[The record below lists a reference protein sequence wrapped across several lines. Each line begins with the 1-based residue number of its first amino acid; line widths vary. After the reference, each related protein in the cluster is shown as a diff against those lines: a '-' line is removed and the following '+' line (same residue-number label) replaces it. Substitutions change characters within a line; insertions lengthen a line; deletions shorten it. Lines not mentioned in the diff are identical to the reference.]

1 MAKIT
6 AIEPQARHPNRFN
19 LYVDHQLVLG
29 LSAILAARLHVGQE
43 LSDDDLK
50 KLADE
55 ENEETAHEKALRFLE
70 PRPRSAMEV
79 KQHLLKKKI
88 SAEVIERVMARL
100 TAAGLIDDAAFAK
113 YWVENREQF
122 KPRAARALRFELKRK
137 GLSSAAI
144 ADAIGQVDE
153 SESAYRAGLARAKRW
168 RALER
173 RAFLD
178 KLGAFLV
185 RRGFTYEVAKDAA
198 QRLWNEMRTDQT

>member
-6 AIEPQARHPNRFN
+6 AIEPQARHSNRFN
-19 LYVDHQLVLG
+19 LYVDHQFVLG

-50 KLADE
+50 RLADE

-79 KQHLLKKKI
+79 KQHLFKKKI
-88 SAEVIERVMARL
+88 SADVIERVIARL
-100 TAAGLIDDAAFAK
+100 TAAGLLDDAAFAK

-137 GLSSAAI
+137 GLSNAAI

-153 SESAYRAGLARAKRW
+153 SESAYRAGLTRAKRW
-168 RALER
+168 RDLER

-198 QRLWNEMRTDQT
+198 QRLWDEMRTDQT